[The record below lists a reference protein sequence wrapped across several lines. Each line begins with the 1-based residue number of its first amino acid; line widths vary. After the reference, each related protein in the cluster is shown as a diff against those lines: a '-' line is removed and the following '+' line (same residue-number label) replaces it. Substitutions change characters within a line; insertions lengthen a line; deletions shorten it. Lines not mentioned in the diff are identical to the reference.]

1 MVCPVNCHYNCF
13 IRDSRWTC
21 HDAISRVKPR
31 FPPSNNGLDKHYG
44 GTSGRIYTTRPKTHL
59 QGSLTQEQQ
68 LPVQPSITALSR
80 GIMGVIVFGY
90 MKLCLFSRLLN
101 T

>member
-13 IRDSRWTC
+13 IRDSRWSYY
-21 HDAISRVKPR
+21 DAMSRVKPR
-31 FPPSNNGLDKHYG
+31 SPLLIHVHDKHYG
-44 GTSGRIYTTRPKTHL
+44 AVLGRLCTTRFRL
-59 QGSLTQEQQ
+59 QGPLMQEQN
-68 LPVQPSITALSR
+68 LPVQPSVTALSR

-90 MKLCLFSRLLN
+90 TKPFSCSRRLN